1 MKPENYGFVGLGQM
15 GGPMATNIVEAG
27 FPLIVFDK
35 AGTQALAPKGSNVS
49 ASVSEVAR
57 ASDTV
62 FLSLPD
68 GAISL
73 SVINEI
79 AATLDRRANVVID
92 LSTIGPEAARKASKR
107 CAETEIVYI
116 DSPVSGGKAGARAA
130 TIAVMLAGP
139 EDIIEAHMDI
149 LKGFAKNP
157 FYVGAEPGQGQALK
171 ILNNFLSGT
180 ALAASTE
187 AIIYG
192 LSAGLDMKTIIDVVS
207 VSSGYN
213 SAINEK
219 FPKQIL
225 TENFDAGFATA
236 LQSKDVKLY
245 LENVKSAGTP
255 SRIGQLVSDVWE
267 EHNEAR
273 PGSDI
278 THLYKFI
285 RDGK

>member
-1 MKPENYGFVGLGQM
+1 MKPEKFGFVGLGQM
-15 GGPMATNIVEAG
+15 GGPMATNIVAAG
-27 FPLIVFDK
+27 FPLTVYDK
-35 AGTQALAPKGSNVS
+35 AGTQGLAPEGAELS
-49 ASVSEVAR
+49 ASVADVAR
-57 ASDTV
+57 GSDTI

-68 GAISL
+68 GPISL
-73 SVINEI
+73 SVIDEI
-79 AATLDRRANVVID
+79 AAVLDRRAGVVID
-92 LSTIGPEAARKASKR
+92 LSTIGPEAAREAAKR
-107 CAETEIVYI
+107 CADAGLIYI
-116 DSPVSGGKAGARAA
+116 DSPVSGGQAGARAA
-130 TIAVMLAGP
+130 TISVMLAGP
-139 EDIIEAHMDI
+139 KDVVDAHMGI

-157 FYVGAEPGQGQALK
+157 FHVGTEPGQGQALK

-187 AIIYG
+187 AVLYG
-192 LSAGLDMKTIIDVVS
+192 LSAGLDMKTITDVVS

-219 FPKQIL
+219 FPKRIL
-225 TENFDAGFATA
+225 TETFDAGFATA

-255 SRIGQLVSDVWE
+255 SRVGQLVCDIWD

-278 THLYKFI
+278 THLFEFI
-285 RDGK
+285 RDGE